1 MAQDNKTADRSTPP
15 DQDENEIDEASDES
29 FPASDPP
36 SWTTGRTTSR
46 MPGRTLDGPRPE
58 PPSDAGRDR
67 DKKKGPA
74 QTGRDV
80 VGIAGSDERTTRG
93 GRDRGSPQAL

>member
-1 MAQDNKTADRSTPP
+1 MVQDSKTAHGSAPEEDK
-15 DQDENEIDEASDES
+15 DEDGGGDEIDEASDES

-36 SWTTGRTTSR
+36 SWTTGRR
-46 MPGRTLDGPRPE
+46 AERKLPLPE
-58 PPSDAGRDR
+58 PPSDPGRG
-67 DKKKGPA
+67 KKKAPGQA
-74 QTGRDV
+74 RRDV